1 MLSLTNINKKYGSH
15 EVLNFDEWKI
25 GQGVHWLKG
34 GNGTGKSTLFRI
46 ISGQS
51 PFRGEVELNEINLK
65 KQPILF
71 RSKISFAEAEPQY
84 PLFIK
89 GKELIEFYQ
98 ETRKAEKKEVE
109 YLTDYFEMTA
119 FLDNKIGG
127 YSSGMLKKL
136 SLICAFLGKADLYIL
151 DEPLIT
157 IDATSSEKLYY
168 LIKTKASK
176 GNSFLISSH
185 QEINQVKL
193 PLNTVFQII
202 DKQIVATHAEVTN
215 Q

>member
-98 ETRKAEKKEVE
+98 ETRKSEKKEVE

>member
-1 MLSLTNINKKYGSH
+1 MLSLTNINKKYGNH

-25 GQGVHWLKG
+25 GKGIHWLKG

-51 PFRGEVELNEINLK
+51 PFRGEVELEGVNLK

-89 GKELIEFYQ
+89 GKELIDFYQ
-98 ETRKAEKKEVE
+98 ETRKAEKNEVE
-109 YLTDYFEMTA
+109 FLTDYFEMTA

-136 SLICAFLGKADLYIL
+136 SLICAFLGKSDLYIL

-157 IDATSSEKLYY
+157 IDASSSEKLYH
-168 LIKTKASK
+168 LIKTKASE
-176 GNSFLISSH
+176 GESFLLSSH
-185 QEINQVKL
+185 QEINQSKL
-193 PLNTVFQII
+193 FLSTVSQIT
-202 DKQIVATHAEVTN
+202 DKQIVTRHAQVTN

>member
-202 DKQIVATHAEVTN
+202 DKQIVATYAEVTN

>member
-98 ETRKAEKKEVE
+98 ETRKSEKKEVE

-185 QEINQVKL
+185 Q
-193 PLNTVFQII
+193 
-202 DKQIVATHAEVTN
+202 
-215 Q
+215 